1 MASLSDICTPAALYL
16 ILSIIALVWLAL
28 VARASI
34 YTLLLQLIFIG
45 LWTYLLNF
53 LCVRGLGLV
62 SWVLVLLPYILFIF
76 LIFLVLDTKHAVA

>member
-16 ILSIIALVWLAL
+16 ILSLIALVWLAL

-34 YTLLLQLIFIG
+34 FTLLLKLIFIG

-62 SWVLVLLPYILFIF
+62 SWVLVLLPYILFI
-76 LIFLVLDTKHAVA
+76 LMIFLVLETRNM